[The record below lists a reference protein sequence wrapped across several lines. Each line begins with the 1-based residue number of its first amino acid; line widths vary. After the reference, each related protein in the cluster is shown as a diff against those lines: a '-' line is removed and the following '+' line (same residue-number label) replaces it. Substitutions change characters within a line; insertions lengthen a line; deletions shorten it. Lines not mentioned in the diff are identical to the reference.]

1 MVRVAARLFKMSL
14 LSLPPPT
21 ISYGGLLPKALS
33 LEMALN
39 WLYLNVTAAVI
50 VDYVA
55 GIDPKAL
62 PLLQGLFPFVPRRPI
77 APALTTAAQP
87 ESLRSLCRLSPLSVR
102 GDLISFLNA
111 L

>member
-1 MVRVAARLFKMSL
+1 MVRAAARLFKMSL
-14 LSLPPPT
+14 LSLLPPT

-55 GIDPKAL
+55 GIDPKAF
-62 PLLQGLFPFVPRRPI
+62 PLLQGPFPICPQTPRSPGAHDRSS
-77 APALTTAAQP
+77 AGVSSQP
-87 ESLRSLCRLSPLSVR
+87 LSPLSSLR
-102 GDLISFLNA
+102 SGGLDFLP
-111 L
+111 

>member
-1 MVRVAARLFKMSL
+1 MVRAAARLFKMSL

-21 ISYGGLLPKALS
+21 ISDGRLLPKALS

-62 PLLQGLFPFVPRRPI
+62 PLLQGPFPFVPRRPI
-77 APALTTAAQP
+77 ARRSRPQL
-87 ESLRSLCRLSPLSVR
+87 SRSLSAASVVSLLPPFR
-102 GDLISFLNA
+102 GT
-111 L
+111 